1 MTSSGMANRLRLG
14 AILLLLL
21 GLTAAC
27 GSAAQQPALDGTTWK
42 LTAWVE
48 PEPIPGSVTIT
59 AEFADGRVAGS
70 SGVNRYN
77 GSVESSTDGS
87 FAIDQPVSTM
97 MAGPEEAIKAEAT
110 YLRLLEGATS
120 YAIDGDTLV
129 LTDADGQP
137 SLTFTRA

>member
-59 AEFADGRVAGS
+59 SEFADGRVAGS
-70 SGVNRYN
+70 SGVNR
-77 GSVESSTDGS
+77 
-87 FAIDQPVSTM
+87 
-97 MAGPEEAIKAEAT
+97 
-110 YLRLLEGATS
+110 
-120 YAIDGDTLV
+120 
-129 LTDADGQP
+129 
-137 SLTFTRA
+137 